1 MGFEYAKMC
10 IFIIDY
16 VAKMCVFIIEYAV
29 KMC

>member
-16 VAKMCVFIIEYAV
+16 AAKMCVFIIEYAV